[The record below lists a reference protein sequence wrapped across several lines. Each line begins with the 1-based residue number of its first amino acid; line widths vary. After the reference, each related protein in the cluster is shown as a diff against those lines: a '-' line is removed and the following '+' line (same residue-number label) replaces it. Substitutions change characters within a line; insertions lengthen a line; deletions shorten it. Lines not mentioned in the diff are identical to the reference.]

1 MNGLILRL
9 AGLQQAWG
17 ERGVFHHRDTTA
29 FPTRSALIG
38 MFAAAGGRSREE
50 ALTPYQ
56 RLPGNPSHHDLTFT
70 IRIDSPGTLH
80 HDFHTVGG
88 GYPPEQRL
96 RTGDGGRRS
105 EVKST
110 LVSHRTYLAGAVFT
124 LAVEGPR
131 PFLDHIADALEHP
144 AFGIFLGRRACLP
157 DTPLVLATHSTD
169 PAGELRNKVP
179 LTLPAPPA
187 ADATHVPVTFVHE
200 RPTDTAY
207 ASGLPDR
214 ESTSEPVDFTPTNRR
229 HLPRPLW
236 ITTENLPPSLYAGH
250 RPIDALATYIAQ
262 GRP

>member
-1 MNGLILRL
+1 MTALILRL
-9 AGLQQAWG
+9 AGLQQSWG

-38 MFAAAGGRSREE
+38 MFAAAGGRTREE

-56 RLPGNPSHHDLTFT
+56 QLPGNPSHRDLTFT

-105 EVKST
+105 EAKST

-131 PFLDHIADALEHP
+131 PLLDHIADALEHP
-144 AFGIFLGRRACLP
+144 AFGIFLGRRACPP
-157 DTPLVLATHSTD
+157 DTPLVLATHSTVFI
-169 PAGELRNKVP
+169 GVK
-179 LTLPAPPA
+179 
-187 ADATHVPVTFVHE
+187 
-200 RPTDTAY
+200 
-207 ASGLPDR
+207 
-214 ESTSEPVDFTPTNRR
+214 
-229 HLPRPLW
+229 
-236 ITTENLPPSLYAGH
+236 
-250 RPIDALATYIAQ
+250 
-262 GRP
+262 